1 MDSSSNPIDIL
12 YRTYSKSLLH
22 YLTRLTGSAQ
32 LAEDMLHE
40 TFVKAIISIKTIDY
54 EQAAHL
60 WLFTVARHT
69 YLDEWR
75 KQQRRKN
82 NPIYQ
87 FFLKEKEM
95 FSPYGIPE
103 EQLLVEQQALQLE
116 QLLML
121 LPEHYRTILLLR
133 EYEHLTYEEIAVVTS
148 YSVDQVKVT
157 LYRARKKLAKHGQQW
172 EDDK

>member
-1 MDSSSNPIDIL
+1 MDNSSNPIDIL
-12 YRTYSKSLLH
+12 YRTYSKSLLQ

-40 TFVKAIISIKTIDY
+40 TFVKAIVSMKTIDY
-54 EQAAHL
+54 EQAHL

-103 EQLLVEQQALQLE
+103 EQLLAEQQALQLE
-116 QLLML
+116 QLLKL

-133 EYEHLTYEEIAVVTS
+133 KYEHLTYEEIAVVTS

-157 LYRARKKLAKHGQQW
+157 LHRARKKLAKHGQQW
-172 EDDK
+172 EDDKQ